1 MTHERPNNKLNELYS
16 VEIGN
21 INQSLIIRII
31 HKQQIQ
37 LMLFKK
43 LEKYSINICRVK
55 KKKLGIRDA
64 SFTLIQL
71 FNFLHFLFPLIIIG
85 SS

>member
-55 KKKLGIRDA
+55 KKNKLGIRDA
-64 SFTLIQL
+64 SFTLIPL
-71 FNFLHFLFPLIIIG
+71 FNFLNFCFR
-85 SS
+85 